1 MVKCWVILLFILPGI
16 ATAQMFD
23 FGVPEK
29 LAKEVNTE
37 YEEAFPLLSPDGKT
51 LYFSRV
57 LYPGNKGGKFSG
69 SDIWVSSFDE
79 AKHVWSNAS
88 NSKGVENDNGNNALV
103 GMDAKGE
110 TIYFMSTDPDKRA
123 NGIYF
128 SRKTGS
134 QWSRPEL
141 VPIEGLEP
149 LGFLSF
155 YVSPDFDVIFISMRG
170 YDSRGEEDLYVSTKT
185 SSGSWTKPKNLGSA
199 VNTTGYEMSPY
210 LSPDKKRLYF
220 SSNGHKGLGDA
231 DIFVCNRLYN
241 SWDTWSTPRNLG
253 EKINSK
259 NFDAY
264 FSIYGDSVAYFSS
277 NRGSKYSDVY
287 KVAVVPGN
295 EVLAFGQRYLTLE
308 EIGRVLGNINVARTI
323 TFDKNA
329 TELSAQQKELLFF
342 IANKLVREDE
352 VNVQLTVIEENDP
365 ALTQQRL
372 NAIAKHLKDSG
383 VENARILLTNNDR
396 VKKKST
402 YQGTI
407 EILLYK

>member
-1 MVKCWVILLFILPGI
+1 MVRSFLILLILLPEMI
-16 ATAQMFD
+16 TAQMLD
-23 FGVPEK
+23 FSAPEK
-29 LAKEVNTE
+29 LSKEVNSE
-37 YEEAFPLLSPDGKT
+37 FEESFPLISPDGKT
-51 LYFSRV
+51 LYFTRA
-57 LYPGNKGGKFSG
+57 LYPGNKGGRFSG
-69 SDIWVSSFDE
+69 SDIWVSTYDE
-79 AKHVWSNAS
+79 VKQTWTTPGNSN
-88 NSKGVENDNGNNALV
+88 GVENNSGNNALV

-110 TIYFMSTDPDKRA
+110 TIYFMSTNPDKRA
-123 NGIYF
+123 NGIYYA
-128 SRKTGS
+128 RKSGNS
-134 QWSRPEL
+134 WSRPEL
-141 VPIEGLEP
+141 IPIEGLEP

-185 SSGSWTKPKNLGSA
+185 SSGAWTKPKNLGSGI
-199 VNTTGYEMSPY
+199 NTAGFEMSPF
-210 LSPDKKRLYF
+210 LSSDKKRLYF
-220 SSNGHKGLGDA
+220 SSNGHKGMGDA
-231 DIFVCNRLYN
+231 DIFYCNRLYN

-253 EKINSK
+253 EKINSE

-277 NRGSKYSDVY
+277 NRGSKYSDIY
-287 KVAVVPGN
+287 KVGVVPGN

-308 EIGRVLGNINVARTI
+308 EIGRVLGNINVARII
-323 TFDKNA
+323 TFDKSEPA
-329 TELSAQQKELLFF
+329 LSGQQKELLFF

-372 NAIAKHLKDSG
+372 NAISKHLQDSG
-383 VENARILLTNNDR
+383 VDNVRILLTNNER

-402 YQGTI
+402 YQTTI

>member
-1 MVKCWVILLFILPGI
+1 
-16 ATAQMFD
+16 
-23 FGVPEK
+23 
-29 LAKEVNTE
+29 
-37 YEEAFPLLSPDGKT
+37 
-51 LYFSRV
+51 
-57 LYPGNKGGKFSG
+57 
-69 SDIWVSSFDE
+69 
-79 AKHVWSNAS
+79 
-88 NSKGVENDNGNNALV
+88 
-103 GMDAKGE
+103 
-110 TIYFMSTDPDKRA
+110 
-123 NGIYF
+123 
-128 SRKTGS
+128 
-134 QWSRPEL
+134 
-141 VPIEGLEP
+141 
-149 LGFLSF
+149 
-155 YVSPDFDVIFISMRG
+155 
-170 YDSRGEEDLYVSTKT
+170 
-185 SSGSWTKPKNLGSA
+185 
-199 VNTTGYEMSPY
+199 
-210 LSPDKKRLYF
+210 
-220 SSNGHKGLGDA
+220 LGDA

-342 IANKLVREDE
+342 IANKLVREDD

-365 ALTQQRL
+365 ALTQRRL
-372 NAIAKHLKDSG
+372 DAIAKQLKDSG